1 MKYLFLKNLS
11 IIKNRTW
18 KVFIGYFILMAIVSI
33 FWKINDLNNDIIGFG
48 NVLGLGL
55 IKHAHILVILTRIF
69 KMAFYIYIVFKVF
82 IDDFIFS
89 TYNTFLR
96 FNRKNWFINKTISIA
111 FIIFIFKILEYIVVT
126 IFFNFNFQV
135 MVDLFIIDLFNF
147 WTIMLIVVFITLIK
161 SKIKILAL
169 LVSMVVLIK
178 YLLVN
183 VYDVEIIVFLIIISI
198 TYLLSYYNSKN
209 ILNN

>member
-1 MKYLFLKNLS
+1 MF
-11 IIKNRTW
+11 
-18 KVFIGYFILMAIVSI
+18 VGYFILIAIVSI
-33 FWKINDLNNDIIGFG
+33 FWKINDLNDDIIGFG

-69 KMAFYIYIVFKVF
+69 KISFYIYIVFKIF

-111 FIIFIFKILEYIVVT
+111 FIIFIFKFFEYFVVT

-135 MVDLFIIDLFNF
+135 MIDLFVIDLLNS
-147 WTIMLIVVFITLIK
+147 WTIMLIVVFIILIT
-161 SKIKILAL
+161 SKIKILVLFASL
-169 LVSMVVLIK
+169 VVLMK
-178 YLLVN
+178 YLLIN
-183 VYDVEIIVFLIIISI
+183 VYDIEIIVFLIIIFV
-198 TYLLSYYNSKN
+198 TCLLSYYNSKN

>member
-11 IIKNRTW
+11 IIKNKTW
-18 KVFIGYFILMAIVSI
+18 KVFICYFILMASISI
-33 FWKINDLNNDIIGFG
+33 FWKTSNLNNDITGFS
-48 NVLGLGL
+48 NVLGLSL
-55 IKHAHILVILTRIF
+55 IKYAHILIILTRMF
-69 KMAFYIYIVFKVF
+69 KTTFYIYIVYKIF

-111 FIIFIFKILEYIVVT
+111 FIIFLFKILEYFIVS
-126 IFFNFNFQV
+126 IFFNFNFYILAN
-135 MVDLFIIDLFNF
+135 LFIIDLLNS
-147 WTIMLIVVFITLIK
+147 WSIMLIVEFITLIK
-161 SKIKILAL
+161 IKIKILAL
-169 LVSMVVLIK
+169 LASMVVLIK
-178 YLLVN
+178 YLLIN
-183 VYDVEIIVFLIIISI
+183 VYDVKIIVFLIIISI